1 MVNRAFIAALP
12 TGHNLTLSRCG
23 INPQRLQGAVMPVQ
37 QKTFRI
43 EAMQPGG
50 ASASAVAGPTGAVP
64 PDEILAE
71 LKALR
76 ALIERQSPQAPA
88 GPASTP
94 DQMTIGDLDKLR
106 IETDN
111 IHRAISRTMQELANL
126 HVGAFNDGPD
136 GGASRQLGAVIVGT
150 ERATQQIL
158 EAAEGI
164 DDAANTLSAAL
175 KSETER
181 ALASDIREHV
191 VRIFEACNFQDL
203 TGQRITK
210 VLATLQFVEERVL
223 RMMEIWGGRDAVKDY
238 AGGAGAG
245 APVTGPKL
253 DGDPGHASQAEI
265 DALFS

>member
-76 ALIERQSPQAPA
+76 ALIERQAPA

-94 DQMTIGDLDKLR
+94 DQMTIGDLNKLK

>member
-1 MVNRAFIAALP
+1 
-12 TGHNLTLSRCG
+12 
-23 INPQRLQGAVMPVQ
+23 MPVQ

-50 ASASAVAGPTGAVP
+50 ATASVDAGPTDPIMSEEV
-64 PDEILAE
+64 LAE

-76 ALIERQSPQAPA
+76 ALIERQPPQTPA
-88 GPASTP
+88 GAEPNP
-94 DQMTIGDLDKLR
+94 DRMTVGDLNKLKS
-106 IETDN
+106 ETDN
-111 IHRAISRTMQELANL
+111 IHRAISRTMQELADL
-126 HVGAFNDGPD
+126 HVGAFNDGLG
-136 GGASRQLGAVIVGT
+136 GGASRQLDAVIVGT

-164 DDAANTLSAAL
+164 DDAANTLSAAV
-175 KSETER
+175 KGEPEH

-223 RMMEIWGGRDAVKDY
+223 RMMEIWGGREAVEDY
-238 AGGAGAG
+238 AGGLGGERPGTGTVA
-245 APVTGPKL
+245 TGPKL
-253 DGDPGHASQAEI
+253 DGEPGHASQAEI